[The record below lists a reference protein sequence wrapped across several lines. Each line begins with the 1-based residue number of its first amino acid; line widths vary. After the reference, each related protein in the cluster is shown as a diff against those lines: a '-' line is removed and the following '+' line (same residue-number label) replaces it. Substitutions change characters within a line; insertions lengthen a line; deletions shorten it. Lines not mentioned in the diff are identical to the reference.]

1 MIKIGLTGGIASGK
15 STVAGMLR
23 ECGIIVIDADEI
35 AHRIMEP
42 GQTAW
47 QEIVAWLGRE
57 ILTTD
62 GIIDRRRLGDIIFT
76 DPTARAKLEAIT
88 HPRIWA
94 VMNDAATHYAAQ
106 GVKQVILDIPLLIEC
121 NWQEKVDEIWL
132 VYASQQL
139 QLERL
144 QARNH
149 LSKAQALARI
159 HAQKSIE
166 EKQKVADVII
176 DNSGDLAK
184 TRAQIAILSARLLL

>member
-15 STVAGMLR
+15 STVAGILR
-23 ECGIIVIDADEI
+23 EYGIVVIDADDI

-47 QEIVAWLGRE
+47 QEIVSWLGLE
-57 ILTTD
+57 ILTPD
-62 GIIDRRRLGDIIFT
+62 GRIDRRRLGDFIFS

-94 VMNDAATHYAAQ
+94 VMNDTAEHYAAQ

-132 VYASQQL
+132 VYASQQI

-149 LSKAQALARI
+149 FSEAQALARI

-166 EKQKVADVII
+166 EKRKVADVVI

-184 TRAQIAILSARLLL
+184 TRKQIAILSTRLLL